1 MTSLARRSS
10 SQYVFP
16 FIRVQTVSSLIM
28 SNRVRW
34 SFAAV
39 GFLCHYVYMS
49 GSKHLDCL
57 DLERRPR
64 PSFLF
69 CFFDAV
75 VSFSSTKQVIWEQNP
90 LRPQPSLDGN
100 TPAESKCPPSGLLD
114 CTLMEFRRTYCG
126 LFTVKNVKSARAWDC
141 RDISRS
147 QTSSNNCNYTSIACA
162 ATFLCPDA
170 VEYHFWPAWF
180 K

>member
-10 SQYVFP
+10 SQYAFP
-16 FIRVQTVSSLIM
+16 FFWVQTVFSLIL

-34 SFAAV
+34 SCAAV
-39 GFLCHYVYMS
+39 GFSSLCHYVYMS

-90 LRPQPSLDGN
+90 PQTAALPGWKHSGWIPNVHPLDFQTAPWWSSDVRTVTCSL
-100 TPAESKCPPSGLLD
+100 
-114 CTLMEFRRTYCG
+114 
-126 LFTVKNVKSARAWDC
+126 
-141 RDISRS
+141 SRM
-147 QTSSNNCNYTSIACA
+147 SSLQGCETAGI
-162 ATFLCPDA
+162 
-170 VEYHFWPAWF
+170 
-180 K
+180 